1 MTFTPGTGEFFEI
14 GLFTGI
20 PQHENFCR
28 IDEIVSSRAMT
39 PSSHPRP
46 WPEGE
51 RVDLAESFEFE
62 GTISRTTEFLNR
74 TDTAAVLVLKDGV
87 IRHESYF
94 LTGGPD
100 VRWISMSVAKSFTS
114 ALVGI
119 AVQEGLIAS
128 IEEPISNYVRVEP
141 GSAYDGVP
149 IRSVLQMSSGA
160 RWHEDYSDP
169 TSDVARIGAACAGLD
184 GGLDHF
190 IATMSTDVPPDT
202 LCRYN
207 SADTQALTALLR
219 SATGGDLADFM
230 QSRLIE
236 PLGFTNPS
244 AWLVDPLGVE
254 LGFGGL
260 AVTARDFA
268 RIGELYRN
276 GGRVD
281 DRQVVDADWVAA
293 SVTASAPHL
302 QSGNVVVGGITTYE
316 GYGYQW
322 WLPPGDRGEFSA
334 VGVYNQFVYV
344 DPTAGVTIVKLSA
357 NRTYGTTEDEPE
369 NCEGETYQFF
379 RAVVRQFDQTC

>member
-1 MTFTPGTGEFFEI
+1 MTFTPGTHEFFDL

-28 IDEIVSSRAMT
+28 IDELVSSRAMA
-39 PSSHPRP
+39 PSSNPRP
-46 WPEGE
+46 WPEGSSE
-51 RVDLAESFEFE
+51 ELVESFEFD
-62 GTISRTTEFLNR
+62 GTTSSTAAFLAD

-87 IRHESYF
+87 VRHESYY
-94 LTGGPD
+94 LTGGRD
-100 VRWISMSVAKSFTS
+100 VRWLSMSVAKSFTS

-128 IEEPISNYVRVEP
+128 IEDPISNYIRVEP
-141 GSAYDGVP
+141 GSAYDGVS

-169 TSDVARIGAACAGLD
+169 ESDIARIGGACAGAD
-184 GGLDHF
+184 GGLDNF
-190 IATMSTDVPPDT
+190 IATMSRDVPPDT

-207 SADTQALTALLR
+207 SADTQALAALLR
-219 SATGGDLADFM
+219 SVTGQSLSEFM
-230 QSRLIE
+230 QSRLVE

-260 AVTARDFA
+260 AVTARDYA

-281 DRQVVDADWVAA
+281 DLQVVDAEWVQS

-302 QSGNVVVGGITTYE
+302 QSGKVVVGGITTPE

-322 WLPPGDRGEFSA
+322 WLPPGEHGEFEA
-334 VGVYNQFVYV
+334 VGVYNQFVFV
-344 DPTAGVTIVKLSA
+344 DPVAGVTIVKLSA
-357 NRTYGTTEDEPE
+357 NHTYGTTEDEPE
-369 NCEGETYQFF
+369 NREGETTAFLHAVAHQFE
-379 RAVVRQFDQTC
+379 VL

>member
-1 MTFTPGTGEFFEI
+1 MTFTPGTHEFFEI
-14 GLFTGI
+14 GLFTGV
-20 PQHENFCR
+20 PQHDNFCR
-28 IDEIVSSRAMT
+28 IDELVSSRAMA
-39 PSSHPRP
+39 PSSAPRP
-46 WPEGE
+46 WPGGNDVPL
-51 RVDLAESFEFE
+51 VDSFEF
-62 GTISRTTEFLNR
+62 GNARSDTARFLVE
-74 TDTAAVLVLKDGV
+74 TDTAAVVVLKNGV
-87 IRHESYF
+87 VRHESYF

-119 AVQEGLIAS
+119 ALQEGLIAS
-128 IEEPISNYVRVEP
+128 IDEPISDYISVEP
-141 GSAYDGVP
+141 GSAYDGVS

-169 TSDVARIGAACAGLD
+169 ESDVIRLGAAAAGAD
-184 GGLDHF
+184 GGLDSF
-190 IATMSTDVPPDT
+190 VASMARDVPPDT

-219 SATGGDLADFM
+219 NATREDLADFM
-230 QSRLIE
+230 QSRLCE
-236 PLGFTNPS
+236 PLGFTNPG

-260 AVTARDFA
+260 ALTARDYA

-281 DRQVVDADWVAA
+281 DRQVVPAEWVSA

-302 QSGNVVVGGITTYE
+302 QAGHVVVGGHTTFE

-322 WLPPGDRGEFSA
+322 WLPPGDRGEFEA

-344 DPTAGVTIVKLSA
+344 DPTSAVTIVKLSS
-357 NRTYGTTEDEPE
+357 NRRYGLTEDEADNRE
-369 NCEGETYQFF
+369 EETTAFL
-379 RAVVRQFDQTC
+379 RAVARQISELD

>member
-1 MTFTPGTGEFFEI
+1 MTFTPGTHEFFNL

-20 PQHENFCR
+20 AQHENFCR
-28 IDEIVSSRAMT
+28 IDELVSSRAMT
-39 PSSHPRP
+39 PSSNPRP
-46 WPEGE
+46 WPQGSSEE
-51 RVDLAESFEFE
+51 LVESFEFD
-62 GTISRTTEFLNR
+62 GTARNTAAFLVD
-74 TDTAAVLVLKDGV
+74 TDTAALLVLKDGV
-87 IRHESYF
+87 VRHESYY
-94 LTGGPD
+94 LTGGQD

-119 AVQEGLIAS
+119 AVQEGLITS
-128 IEEPISNYVRVEP
+128 IEDPISNYIRVEP
-141 GSAYDGVP
+141 GSAYDGVS

-169 TSDVARIGAACAGLD
+169 TSDVARIGAACAGAD
-184 GGLDHF
+184 GGLDNF
-190 IATMSTDVPPDT
+190 IATMSRDVPPDT

-207 SADTQALTALLR
+207 SADTQALAALLR
-219 SATGGDLADFM
+219 SVTGQSLSEFM
-230 QSRLIE
+230 QSRLVE

-260 AVTARDFA
+260 AVTARDYA

-281 DRQVVDADWVAA
+281 DLQVVDAEWVQA

-302 QSGNVVVGGITTYE
+302 QSGKVVVGGITTSE

-322 WLPPGDRGEFSA
+322 WLPPGDNGEFAA
-334 VGVYNQFVYV
+334 VGVYNQFVFV
-344 DPTAGVTIVKLSA
+344 DPVAGVTIVKLSA

-369 NCEGETYQFF
+369 NREGETEAFLQ
-379 RAVVRQFDQTC
+379 AVARQFEVL

>member
-1 MTFTPGTGEFFEI
+1 MTFTPGSHAFFEL
-14 GLFTGI
+14 GLFTGVE
-20 PQHENFCR
+20 QHENFSR
-28 IDEIVSSRAMT
+28 IDELVSSRAMA
-39 PSSHPRP
+39 PSSNPRP
-46 WPEGE
+46 WPGGND
-51 RVDLAESFEFE
+51 VALLESFEFE
-62 GTISRTTEFLNR
+62 GAQSDTAQFLAE
-74 TDTAAVLVLKDGV
+74 TDTAALLVLKDGTM
-87 IRHESYF
+87 RHESYS

-119 AVQEGLIAS
+119 AVQEGLIGS
-128 IEEPISNYVRVEP
+128 VEEPISSYVRVEP
-141 GSAYDGVP
+141 GSAYDGVS

-169 TSDVARIGAACAGLD
+169 ESDIVRLGAASAGAG
-184 GGLDHF
+184 GGLDDF
-190 IATMSTDVPPDT
+190 VATMSCDVPPDT

-219 SATGGDLADFM
+219 SATGQSLAAFM
-230 QSRLIE
+230 QSRLVE
-236 PLGFTNPS
+236 PLGFTSPG
-244 AWLVDPLGVE
+244 AWLVDPQGVE

-260 AVTARDFA
+260 ALTARDYA

-281 DRQVVDADWVAA
+281 GQQVVAAEWVAA

-302 QSGNVVVGGITTYE
+302 QSGRVLVGGHTTFE

-322 WLPPGDRGEFSA
+322 WLPPGDRGEFDA

-357 NRTYGTTEDEPE
+357 NRTYGMTEDEPE
-369 NCEGETYQFF
+369 NREEETTAFL
-379 RAVVRQFDQTC
+379 RAVARQFE

>member
-1 MTFTPGTGEFFEI
+1 MTFTPGTHEFFDL

-28 IDEIVSSRAMT
+28 IDELVSSRAMA
-39 PSSHPRP
+39 PSSNPRP
-46 WPEGE
+46 WPEGSSE
-51 RVDLAESFEFE
+51 ELVESFEFD
-62 GTISRTTEFLNR
+62 GTTSSTAAFLAD

-87 IRHESYF
+87 VRHESYY
-94 LTGGPD
+94 LTGGRD
-100 VRWISMSVAKSFTS
+100 VRWLSMSVAKSFTS

-128 IEEPISNYVRVEP
+128 IEDPISNYIRVEP
-141 GSAYDGVP
+141 GSAYDGVS

-169 TSDVARIGAACAGLD
+169 ESDIARIGGACAGAD
-184 GGLDHF
+184 GGLDNF
-190 IATMSTDVPPDT
+190 IATMSRDVPPDT

-207 SADTQALTALLR
+207 SADTQALAALLR
-219 SATGGDLADFM
+219 SVTGQSLSEFM
-230 QSRLIE
+230 QSRLVE

-260 AVTARDFA
+260 AVTARDYA

-281 DRQVVDADWVAA
+281 DLQVVDAEWVKS

-302 QSGNVVVGGITTYE
+302 QSGKVVVGGITTPE

-322 WLPPGDRGEFSA
+322 WLPPGEHGEFEA
-334 VGVYNQFVYV
+334 VGVYNQFVFV
-344 DPTAGVTIVKLSA
+344 DPVAGVTIVKLSA
-357 NRTYGTTEDEPE
+357 NHTYGTTEDEPE
-369 NCEGETYQFF
+369 NREGETTAFLHAVAHQFE
-379 RAVVRQFDQTC
+379 VL

>member
-1 MTFTPGTGEFFEI
+1 MTFTPGSHAFFEL
-14 GLFTGI
+14 GLFTGVE
-20 PQHENFCR
+20 QHENFSR
-28 IDEIVSSRAMT
+28 IDELVSSRAMA
-39 PSSHPRP
+39 PSSNPRP
-46 WPEGE
+46 WPGGND
-51 RVDLAESFEFE
+51 VALLESFEFE
-62 GTISRTTEFLNR
+62 GAQSDTAQFLAE
-74 TDTAAVLVLKDGV
+74 TDTAALLVLKDGTM
-87 IRHESYF
+87 RHESYS
-94 LTGGPD
+94 LTGGTD

-119 AVQEGLIAS
+119 AVQEGLIGS
-128 IEEPISNYVRVEP
+128 VEEPISSYVRVEP
-141 GSAYDGVP
+141 GSAYDGVS

-169 TSDVARIGAACAGLD
+169 ESDIVRLGAASAGAG
-184 GGLDHF
+184 GGLDDF
-190 IATMSTDVPPDT
+190 VATMSCDVPPDT

-219 SATGGDLADFM
+219 SATGQSLAAFM
-230 QSRLIE
+230 QSRLVE
-236 PLGFTNPS
+236 PLGFTSPG
-244 AWLVDPLGVE
+244 AWLVDPQGVE

-260 AVTARDFA
+260 ALTARDYA

-281 DRQVVDADWVAA
+281 GQQVVAAEWVAA

-302 QSGNVVVGGITTYE
+302 QSGRVLVGGHTTFE

-322 WLPPGDRGEFSA
+322 WLPPGDRGEFDA

-357 NRTYGTTEDEPE
+357 NRTYGMTEDEPE
-369 NCEGETYQFF
+369 NREEETTAFL
-379 RAVVRQFDQTC
+379 RAVARQFE

>member
-1 MTFTPGTGEFFEI
+1 MTFTQGTHEFFGI

-20 PQHENFCR
+20 AQHENFCR
-28 IDEIVSSRAMT
+28 IDELISSRAMA
-39 PSSHPRP
+39 PSSTPRP
-46 WPEGE
+46 WPEQFSAALVETFDFDGATSNTAQFIT
-51 RVDLAESFEFE
+51 D
-62 GTISRTTEFLNR
+62 

-87 IRHESYF
+87 VRHESYY
-94 LTGGPD
+94 LTGGRD
-100 VRWISMSVAKSFTS
+100 VRWLSMSVAKSFTS

-128 IEEPISNYVRVEP
+128 IEEPISQYVRVEA
-141 GSAYDGVP
+141 GSAYDGVS

-169 TSDVARIGAACAGLD
+169 ESDIVRLGAAAAGAD
-184 GGLDHF
+184 GGLDNF
-190 IATMSTDVPPDT
+190 VAAMSCDVPPDT

-207 SADTQALTALLR
+207 SADTQVLTALLR
-219 SATGGDLADFM
+219 SVTGQDLADYM
-230 QSRLIE
+230 HSRLVE

-260 AVTARDFA
+260 AVTARDYA

-276 GGRVD
+276 GGRVGD
-281 DRQVVDADWVAA
+281 LQVVDAEWVKA

-302 QSGNVVVGGITTYE
+302 QSGKVVVGGYTTFE

-322 WLPPGDRGEFSA
+322 WLPPGDRGQFDA
-334 VGVYNQFVYV
+334 VGVYNQYVFV
-344 DPTAGVTIVKLSA
+344 DPIAGVTIVKLSA
-357 NRTYGTTEDEPE
+357 NHTYGTTEGEAE
-369 NCEGETYQFF
+369 NREYETYAFLD
-379 RAVVRQFDQTC
+379 AVARQFEGV

>member
-1 MTFTPGTGEFFEI
+1 MTFTPGPQAFFEI

-20 PQHENFCR
+20 EQHENFCR
-28 IDEIVSSRAMT
+28 IDEIISSRAMAR
-39 PSSHPRP
+39 SSNPRP
-46 WPEGE
+46 WPGGNDVALAQEFPFRDGQSNTAQF
-51 RVDLAESFEFE
+51 LAE
-62 GTISRTTEFLNR
+62 
-74 TDTAAVLVLKDGV
+74 TDTAALLVLKDGV
-87 IRHESYF
+87 VQHESYF

-100 VRWISMSVAKSFTS
+100 VRWLSMSVAKSFTS

-119 AVQEGLIAS
+119 AVQEGLISS

-141 GSAYDGVP
+141 GSAYDGVS

-169 TSDVARIGAACAGLD
+169 ESDIVRLGAASAGVN
-184 GGLDHF
+184 GGLDDF
-190 IATMSTDVPPDT
+190 VANMSCDVPPDT

-219 SATGGDLADFM
+219 NVTGENLADFM
-230 QSRLIE
+230 QSRLVE
-236 PLGFTNPS
+236 PLGFTNPG
-244 AWLVDPLGVE
+244 AWLVDPFGVE
-254 LGFGGL
+254 VGFGGL
-260 AVTARDFA
+260 ALTARDYA

-281 DRQVVDADWVAA
+281 DQQVVAAEWVAA
-293 SVTASAPHL
+293 SITASAPHL
-302 QSGNVVVGGITTYE
+302 QSGRVVVGGHTTFE

-322 WLPPGDRGEFSA
+322 WLPPGDRGEFDA

-357 NRTYGTTEDEPE
+357 NHTYGMTEDEPE
-369 NCEGETYQFF
+369 NREEETTEFL
-379 RAVVRQFDQTC
+379 RAVARQFE

>member
-1 MTFTPGTGEFFEI
+1 MTFTPGSHAFFEL
-14 GLFTGI
+14 GLFTGVE
-20 PQHENFCR
+20 QHENFSR
-28 IDEIVSSRAMT
+28 IDELVSSRAMA
-39 PSSHPRP
+39 PSSNPRP
-46 WPEGE
+46 WPGGND
-51 RVDLAESFEFE
+51 VALLESFEFE
-62 GTISRTTEFLNR
+62 GAQSDTAQFLAE
-74 TDTAAVLVLKDGV
+74 TDTAALLVLKDGTM
-87 IRHESYF
+87 RHESYS

-119 AVQEGLIAS
+119 AVQEGLIGS
-128 IEEPISNYVRVEP
+128 VEEPISSYVRVEP
-141 GSAYDGVP
+141 GSAYDGVS

-169 TSDVARIGAACAGLD
+169 ESDIVRLGAASAGAG
-184 GGLDHF
+184 GGLDDF
-190 IATMSTDVPPDT
+190 VATMSCDVPPDT

-219 SATGGDLADFM
+219 SATGQSLAAFM
-230 QSRLIE
+230 QSRLVE
-236 PLGFTNPS
+236 PLGFTSPG
-244 AWLVDPLGVE
+244 AWLVDPQGVE

-260 AVTARDFA
+260 ALTARDYA

-281 DRQVVDADWVAA
+281 GQQVVAAEWVAA

-302 QSGNVVVGGITTYE
+302 QSGRVLVGGHTTFE

-322 WLPPGDRGEFSA
+322 WLPPGDRGEFEA

-357 NRTYGTTEDEPE
+357 NRTYGMTEDEPE
-369 NCEGETYQFF
+369 NREEETTAFL
-379 RAVVRQFDQTC
+379 RAVARQFG

>member
-1 MTFTPGTGEFFEI
+1 MTFTPGPHAFFEL

-20 PQHENFCR
+20 PQHENFCQ
-28 IDEIVSSRAMT
+28 IDELISSRAMA
-39 PSSHPRP
+39 PSSTPRP
-46 WPEGE
+46 WSGGNDAP
-51 RVDLAESFEFE
+51 LLTSFEFN
-62 GTISRTTEFLNR
+62 GAQSDTAKFLAV

-87 IRHESYF
+87 MRHESYY

-119 AVQEGLIAS
+119 AVQEGLIGS
-128 IEEPISNYVRVEP
+128 IEEPISDYVRVEA
-141 GSAYDGVP
+141 GSAYDGVS

-169 TSDVARIGAACAGLD
+169 ESDIVRLGAAGAGEN
-184 GGLDHF
+184 GGLDDF
-190 IATMSTDVPPDT
+190 VATMSCDVPPDT

-219 SATGGDLADFM
+219 SATGENLANFM
-230 QSRLIE
+230 QSRLVE
-236 PLGFTNPS
+236 PLGFTNPG
-244 AWLVDPLGVE
+244 AWLVDPQGVE

-260 AVTARDFA
+260 ALTARDYA

-281 DRQVVDADWVAA
+281 DQQVVAQEWVTA

-302 QSGNVVVGGITTYE
+302 QSGKVVVGGHVGYE

-322 WLPPGDRGEFSA
+322 WLPPGDRGEFEA

-344 DPTAGVTIVKLSA
+344 DPTAGVTIVKLSS
-357 NRTYGTTEDEPE
+357 NRTYGLTEDEPE
-369 NCEGETYQFF
+369 NREEETTEFL
-379 RAVVRQFDQTC
+379 RAVARQFE

>member
-1 MTFTPGTGEFFEI
+1 MTFTPGSHAFFEL
-14 GLFTGI
+14 GLFTGVE
-20 PQHENFCR
+20 QHENFSR
-28 IDEIVSSRAMT
+28 IDELVSSRAMA
-39 PSSHPRP
+39 PSSNPRP
-46 WPEGE
+46 WPGGND
-51 RVDLAESFEFE
+51 VALLESFEFE
-62 GTISRTTEFLNR
+62 GAQSDTAQFLAE
-74 TDTAAVLVLKDGV
+74 TDTAALLVLKDGTM
-87 IRHESYF
+87 RHESYS

-119 AVQEGLIAS
+119 AVQEGLIGS
-128 IEEPISNYVRVEP
+128 IEEPISSYVRVEP
-141 GSAYDGVP
+141 GSAYDGVS

-169 TSDVARIGAACAGLD
+169 ESDIVRLGAASAGAG
-184 GGLDHF
+184 GGLDDF
-190 IATMSTDVPPDT
+190 VATMSCDVPPDT

-219 SATGGDLADFM
+219 SATGQSLAAFM
-230 QSRLIE
+230 QSRLVE
-236 PLGFTNPS
+236 PLGFTSPG
-244 AWLVDPLGVE
+244 AWLVDPQGVE

-260 AVTARDFA
+260 ALTARDYA

-281 DRQVVDADWVAA
+281 GQQVVAAEWVAA

-302 QSGNVVVGGITTYE
+302 QSGRVLVGGHTTFE

-322 WLPPGDRGEFSA
+322 WLPPGDRGEFDA

-357 NRTYGTTEDEPE
+357 NRTYGMTEDEPE
-369 NCEGETYQFF
+369 NREEETTEFL
-379 RAVVRQFDQTC
+379 RAVARQFE